1 MSQNVYTCV
10 YDDASVGRTSGAL
23 STELPPPVL
32 TFSLHIYFHY
42 FFFVNSSLFPYFNLF
57 VSIFIQTY
65 AKDNLHVSILCN
77 SSSCYHTIV

>member
-32 TFSLHIYFHY
+32 TFSLHIYFH
-42 FFFVNSSLFPYFNLF
+42 
-57 VSIFIQTY
+57 
-65 AKDNLHVSILCN
+65 
-77 SSSCYHTIV
+77 